1 LRAREARR
9 KFPGP
14 SFTGKTNEE
23 QLEETVMKMRSRR
36 AVHLGSMVA
45 LVVFAAS
52 AFAQPVVTKVMGNL
66 DNPRGMAFGPE
77 GALYVTE
84 AGRGGPAPCW
94 TNPAGE
100 TRCYGPTGAITRLW
114 RGVQERIATGLPS
127 GALAGGFA
135 AGGPNDIAFQG
146 RGGAYIPIS
155 LGGDEA
161 TRTALGPAGHFLGT
175 LIHMAA
181 SGQWRVVADVLA
193 HEVSANPAGP
203 PIDSNPF
210 GVLAEA
216 DARLVVDAGGNSLLR
231 VAANG
236 DISTVAVFPSRP
248 VRNTDSVPTSVVI
261 GPDSA
266 YYVGELTGVP
276 FAPGAANI
284 YRVVPG
290 AAPAVYLSGF
300 KTIMDIAFGPDGS
313 LYVVENASGAFFS
326 GPGRLLRVAPDGTRT
341 TIVPA
346 LDRPTSVVVGPD
358 GALYVTNKGITPG
371 EGEVLKVEL
380 Q

>member
-1 LRAREARR
+1 MED
-9 KFPGP
+9 
-14 SFTGKTNEE
+14 NEE
-23 QLEETVMKMRSRR
+23 EPEEIVMKMRSRH

-52 AFAQPVVTKVMGNL
+52 AFAQPVVTKVMGGL
-66 DNPRGMAFGPE
+66 DNPRGLAFGPE
-77 GALYVTE
+77 GALYVAE
-84 AGRGGPAPCW
+84 AGRGGAGPC
-94 TNPAGE
+94 TTSGNGE

-114 RGVQERIATGLPS
+114 RGVQERIADGLPS
-127 GALAGGFA
+127 HAQPGGFTA
-135 AGGPNDIAFQG
+135 SGPNDIAFQG
-146 RGGAYIPIS
+146 RGGAFITIG
-155 LGGDEA
+155 LGGGPHFRA
-161 TRTALGPAGHFLGT
+161 ALGPAGPLFGT
-175 LIHMAA
+175 LIHMSA
-181 SGQWRVVADVLA
+181 SGQWRPVADLLA
-193 HEVSANPAGP
+193 HEESRNPAGGP
-203 PIDSNPF
+203 VDSNAY

-216 DARLVVDAGGNSLLR
+216 GARLVADAGGNSLVR

-236 DISTVAVFPSRP
+236 DTSTVAVFPSRP
-248 VRNTDSVPTSVVI
+248 ARGTDSVPTSVVI

-266 YYVGELTGVP
+266 YYVSELTGVP
-276 FAPGAANI
+276 FATGAANI

-290 AAPAVYLSGF
+290 AAPAVFLAGF
-300 KTIMDIAFGPDGS
+300 KTIMDIAFAPDGS

-341 TIVPA
+341 TIVAA

-358 GALYVTNKGITPG
+358 GALYVTNKGVTPG